1 MEIGEKVGEVERDI
15 RRCNWS
21 SSRCVHF
28 CPIARLSY
36 GGCRVEEM
44 LIGRTIISNL
54 DQPLLRVLN
63 RPSRNLDRSSVNWLE
78 W

>member
-1 MEIGEKVGEVERDI
+1 VSTFDHLLG
-15 RRCNWS
+15 
-21 SSRCVHF
+21 F
-28 CPIARLSY
+28 Y
-36 GGCRVEEM
+36 GGSRVEEM